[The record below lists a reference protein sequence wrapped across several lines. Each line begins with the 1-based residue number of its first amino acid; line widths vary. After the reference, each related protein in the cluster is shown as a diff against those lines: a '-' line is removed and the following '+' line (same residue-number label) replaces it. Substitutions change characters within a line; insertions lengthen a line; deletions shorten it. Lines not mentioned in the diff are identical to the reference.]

1 MTEDHIPD
9 DRKKVPAVGAPVQ
22 RRVRPLLAPRDWQ
35 AMALREAA
43 ELTGTTEGAARLAE
57 SKRYGALA
65 DEIERL
71 RARVLDLEAA
81 HEDASGAILQAVAD
95 ERERCAHVCR
105 GIAAGHAGTA
115 RRLTNDVHSAH
126 ASGQRDGANECA
138 AEILKA

>member
-1 MTEDHIPD
+1 M
-9 DRKKVPAVGAPVQ
+9 PAVGAPVQ

-71 RARVLDLEAA
+71 RRVWEDTRTQRDELLA
-81 HEDASGAILQAVAD
+81 HIAGKAPLPQW
-95 ERERCAHVCR
+95 
-105 GIAAGHAGTA
+105 AAGW
-115 RRLTNDVHSAH
+115 L
-126 ASGQRDGANECA
+126 GA
-138 AEILKA
+138 

>member
-1 MTEDHIPD
+1 MTEDHIPEA
-9 DRKKVPAVGAPVQ
+9 RKKVPAVGAPVQ

-95 ERERCAHVCR
+95 ERERCLEICERHYSIEF
-105 GIAAGHAGTA
+105 IA
-115 RRLTNDVHSAH
+115 
-126 ASGQRDGANECA
+126 QEIA
-138 AEILKA
+138 AEIRGPNVF